1 MCHCLSMSVMDKKVM
16 QNEMT
21 IVFNRFTLS
30 PHTYKGKLSNMKNC
44 CSSTL
49 KTLYHTLVTI
59 ASWKNRCCP
68 FLLWPSFVRIPWPS
82 HSEPSLS
89 TFNSQVSLKKS
100 QSRIFCDLCDTWS
113 MAIYSIHG
121 RGRVW
126 KRRGG
131 GLREEKVEI
140 VKTCIQ
146 KKKRRKSEICMYER
160 GKGNVEA

>member
-1 MCHCLSMSVMDKKVM
+1 MSSGERILFLDNSFKMCHCLSMSVMDKKVM

-82 HSEPSLS
+82 DPEPSLS
-89 TFNSQVSLKKS
+89 TFNSHFIKTPKVGFS
-100 QSRIFCDLCDTWS
+100 
-113 MAIYSIHG
+113 AIYATLDLWLYTRFMG
-121 RGRVW
+121 GAGCGKEGEGVW
-126 KRRGG
+126 ERKRS
-131 GLREEKVEI
+131 K
-140 VKTCIQ
+140 
-146 KKKRRKSEICMYER
+146 
-160 GKGNVEA
+160 

>member
-1 MCHCLSMSVMDKKVM
+1 MSSGERILFLDNSFKMCHCLSMSVMDKKVM

-49 KTLYHTLVTI
+49 KTLYHTLPAGRTDVVRSCYDQVLSEFLDHHTR
-59 ASWKNRCCP
+59 NHRCQHLIVK
-68 FLLWPSFVRIPWPS
+68 F
-82 HSEPSLS
+82 HK
-89 TFNSQVSLKKS
+89 NSQG
-100 QSRIFCDLCDTWS
+100 RIFCDLCDTWS

-131 GLREEKVEI
+131 G
-140 VKTCIQ
+140 
-146 KKKRRKSEICMYER
+146 SER
-160 GKGNVEA
+160 GKGRNS